1 MGLRAT
7 DGESQSCEG
16 ERGSWRTTQSQNRV
30 EQLTGLLPV
39 GLGPS
44 LIWGPKSAPGGKGH
58 SIATPSG
65 EVPGG
70 GTRRF

>member
-1 MGLRAT
+1 MDEKQADGYNRWDHFWMGLRAM

-16 ERGSWRTTQSQNRV
+16 ERGSWRTTQFQNRV

-44 LIWGPKSAPGGKGH
+44 L
-58 SIATPSG
+58 
-65 EVPGG
+65 V
-70 GTRRF
+70 